1 MSNRNIFMD
10 MGADTEVELHLKS
23 NAMSFSKLFGDG
35 EKIKSEYLPE
45 NAGGGN
51 VDLGALVERVTA
63 LEHAPKGEGGGN
75 SLGVYDKSVYTKV
88 VNESELLSQLTSEQL
103 SGYKRLKRICRAA
116 FCWRKL
122 SGIESGQDTAVK
134 IVLEDG
140 TVFLRL
146 NDGKMERGVSGMF
159 DVHTASFYN
168 VSELKKVDFI
178 RYGIMAEFANPGSEI
193 PYKYAVAQVE
203 SDQDYDYSTADLIAG
218 RFVGRWFTLGD
229 ANYTIENPFST
240 EDLATTASN
249 AKTTADNAKTTAD
262 TAKTTADTAK
272 TTADTAKTTADG
284 AKESVENLKHTVD
297 SLTSTVEPYSGYFA
311 EHASDIRRLEKLVND
326 AMAEVGKLREELSRR

>member
-45 NAGGGN
+45 NAGGGSG
-51 VDLGALVERVTA
+51 DLGALEARVAA
-63 LEHAPKGEGGGN
+63 LENAPKGEGGGN

-88 VNESELLSQLTSEQL
+88 VNESELLSQLTGEQL
-103 SGYKRLKRICRAA
+103 SDYKRQKRIVRAA

-146 NDGKMERGVSGMF
+146 NDGKLERGVGGLF
-159 DVHTASFYN
+159 DVYTASFCN
-168 VSELKKVDFI
+168 LTELKKVDFI
-178 RYGIMAEFANPGSEI
+178 RVEISGIK
-193 PYKYAVAQVE
+193 KYLVAQVE
-203 SDQDYDYSTADLIAG
+203 SDLDYDNSTSDLTAG
-218 RFVGRWFTLGD
+218 HFVGRLFRLD
-229 ANYTIENPFST
+229 DENYTADTPYAT
-240 EDLATTASN
+240 EDLATTASNAKTAADN

-262 TAKTTADTAK
+262 SAKTAADSAK
-272 TTADTAKTTADG
+272 TAADG
-284 AKESVENLKHTVD
+284 AKESVEELKHTVD
-297 SLTSTVEPYSGYFA
+297 GLVSQVEPYSNYFT
-311 EHASDIRRLEKLVND
+311 EHWSEIQSLKQLVND
-326 AMAEVGKLREELSRR
+326 ATNGVRELREALNRR